1 MAPGKLA
8 VEHLSRDSCI
18 DAIAHLRKQQR
29 KRNDFH
35 ALRTLIA
42 SERAPKRE
50 HAIRTRGNDATRAAG
65 RDLLDK
71 FSLEQAAPR
80 RSIGFVLQDLA
91 AAKKRDA
98 IDLSR

>member
-8 VEHLSRDSCI
+8 VEHFARDAGV
-18 DAIAHLRKQQR
+18 DAVAHLREQQR

-42 SERAPKRE
+42 SKRAPKRE
-50 HAIRTRGNDATRAAG
+50 HAVRTCGNDATRAAS
-65 RDLLDK
+65 RNLLDK
-71 FSLEQAAPR
+71 LSLERAALR
-80 RSIGFVLQDLA
+80 RSVGFVLQDLA

-98 IDLSR
+98 IDLPR

>member
-8 VEHLSRDSCI
+8 IEHLSRNSCI
-18 DAIAHLRKQQR
+18 DAIAHLHKQQR

-42 SERAPKRE
+42 SERAPKRK
-50 HAIRTRGNDATRAAG
+50 HAVWTCGNDATCAAG

-71 FSLEQAAPR
+71 LGLERAALR
-80 RSIGFVLQDLA
+80 RSVGFVLQDLA

>member
-1 MAPGKLA
+1 MAPDKLA
-8 VEHLSRDSCI
+8 VEHFARDSCI
-18 DAIAHLRKQQR
+18 DAIAHLREQQR
-29 KRNDFH
+29 KRDDFH

-42 SERAPKRE
+42 SERAPKRK
-50 HAIRTRGNDATRAAG
+50 HAVWTCGNDATRAAG

-71 FSLEQAAPR
+71 LGLERAALR
-80 RSIGFVLQDLA
+80 RSVGFVLQDLA

>member
-1 MAPGKLA
+1 MAPDKLTI
-8 VEHLSRDSCI
+8 EHLSRDSCI
-18 DAIAHLRKQQR
+18 DAIAHLREQQR

-42 SERAPKRE
+42 SESTPKRE

-71 FSLEQAAPR
+71 LSLERAAPR
-80 RSIGFVLQDLA
+80 RSVGFVLQDLA

>member
-1 MAPGKLA
+1 MAPDKLA

-18 DAIAHLRKQQR
+18 DAVAHLREQQR

-42 SERAPKRE
+42 SKGSPKRE
-50 HAIRTRGNDATRAAG
+50 HAVWTCGNDATRAAG
-65 RDLLDK
+65 RDLLDELG
-71 FSLEQAAPR
+71 LERAALR
-80 RSIGFVLQDLA
+80 RSVRLVLQDLA

-98 IDLSR
+98 IDLPR

>member
-8 VEHLSRDSCI
+8 IEHLSRDSCI
-18 DAIAHLRKQQR
+18 DAIAHLREQQR

-35 ALRTLIA
+35 ALRTLVT
-42 SERAPKRE
+42 SESAPKCM
-50 HAIRTRGNDATRAAG
+50 HAVWTRGNDTTRAAG

-71 FSLEQAAPR
+71 LGLERAALR
-80 RSIGFVLQDLA
+80 RSVGFVLQNLA
-91 AAKKRDA
+91 AAKKRDG